1 MAHKT
6 NIKTELR
13 VKQYFP
19 VQYLNHFVE
28 LHIMEPDLLKKVSLT
43 KNFKN

>member
-1 MAHKT
+1 MTHKT

-19 VQYLNHFVE
+19 VQYLNRFVE
-28 LHIMEPDLLKKVSLT
+28 LHIMEPDLLK
-43 KNFKN
+43 NH

>member
-1 MAHKT
+1 MTHKT

-19 VQYLNHFVE
+19 LQYFNRFE
-28 LHIMEPDLLKKVSLT
+28 DLHVMEPDLLKKVSLT